1 MMRDMIA
8 RTARTWVTDER
19 AHLVNRP
26 PVALS

>member
-8 RTARTWVTDER
+8 RTARAGSIHER

-26 PVALS
+26 PVALP